1 MKCLSCDVPLNDRE
15 STRKYKN
22 TGEFLDLC
30 DNCFSDVADQIETVD
45 NPLLSNS
52 LDNHDYEDQDE

>member
-1 MKCLSCDVPLNDRE
+1 MPLNDRE
-15 STRKYKN
+15 ATRKYKT

-30 DNCFSDVADQIETVD
+30 DFCFSDVADQIETVD

-52 LDNHDYEDQDE
+52 LDNHDYVDED